1 MNRLL
6 IENGCAIAEVGPAP
20 DREAIRANSFAVIAE
35 LRARAGVDRADRLAR
50 MIASHERAIA
60 ALDAP
65 DARVYVDAGMYAESV
80 VGGPLLWPRRYRDKL
95 IAATDWTQGADI
107 PGDLQA
113 RYASYRAALRN
124 LPETYPDP
132 LNITWPQLGTASAY
146 DVHWNKVTSG
156 TLAEAADAPVY
167 VDPLAAENDA
177 LRARIAELEAA
188 LSAPVLELSI
198 EPPAEALLEAYPDE
212 DHAALKARIMAEFA
226 SLRNAL
232 IGQIPMT
239 HEQLDRLV
247 VLEHPKYQSWLQGV
261 TK

>member
-1 MNRLL
+1 M
-6 IENGCAIAEVGPAP
+6 IEEVHAILSGWDNVRVEDNGAYWLVSGSYQGQAHAGTRADPISLAHDLAALVVPVVIEPVVVVEPAP
-20 DREAIRANSFAVIAE
+20 ID
-35 LRARAGVDRADRLAR
+35 
-50 MIASHERAIA
+50 A
-60 ALDAP
+60 AP
-65 DARVYVDAGMYAESV
+65 VDAYEAHWDAVTAG
-80 VGGPLLWPRRYRDKL
+80 KL
-95 IAATDWTQGADI
+95 
-107 PGDLQA
+107 
-113 RYASYRAALRN
+113 
-124 LPETYPDP
+124 
-132 LNITWPQLGTASAY
+132 
-146 DVHWNKVTSG
+146 V
-156 TLAEAADAPVY
+156 DAVPF

-188 LSAPVLELSI
+188 LSAPVLELSN

>member
-1 MNRLL
+1 MIDEVKAILSGWDNVRC
-6 IENGCAIAEVGPAP
+6 EDNGAYWLVSGSYQGQAHAGTRADPISLAHDLAALVGPINAAP
-20 DREAIRANSFAVIAE
+20 
-35 LRARAGVDRADRLAR
+35 
-50 MIASHERAIA
+50 
-60 ALDAP
+60 
-65 DARVYVDAGMYAESV
+65 VDAYEAHWDAVTAG
-80 VGGPLLWPRRYRDKL
+80 KL
-95 IAATDWTQGADI
+95 
-107 PGDLQA
+107 
-113 RYASYRAALRN
+113 
-124 LPETYPDP
+124 
-132 LNITWPQLGTASAY
+132 
-146 DVHWNKVTSG
+146 V
-156 TLAEAADAPVY
+156 DAVPF

-188 LSAPVLELSI
+188 LSAPVLELSN

-212 DHAALKARIMAEFA
+212 DHVALKARIMAEFA

>member
-1 MNRLL
+1 MIDQVKSILSGWDNVRC
-6 IENGCAIAEVGPAP
+6 EDNGAYWLVSGSYQGQAH
-20 DREAIRANSFAVIAE
+20 
-35 LRARAGVDRADRLAR
+35 AGTRADPVSLA
-50 MIASHERAIA
+50 HDLA
-60 ALDAP
+60 ALVAPVVVEPVVEVVEPVPIDAAP
-65 DARVYVDAGMYAESV
+65 VDAYEA
-80 VGGPLLWPRRYRDKL
+80 
-95 IAATDWTQGADI
+95 
-107 PGDLQA
+107 
-113 RYASYRAALRN
+113 
-124 LPETYPDP
+124 
-132 LNITWPQLGTASAY
+132 
-146 DVHWNKVTSG
+146 HWEAVTSG
-156 TLAEAADAPVY
+156 TLAEAAAAPVFE
-167 VDPLAAENDA
+167 DPLAAENDA

-188 LSAPVLELSI
+188 LSAPVLKLSN

>member
-1 MNRLL
+1 M
-6 IENGCAIAEVGPAP
+6 IEEVHAILSGWDNVRCEDNGAYWLVAGSYQGQAHAGTRADPISLAHDLAALVGSVVEPAP
-20 DREAIRANSFAVIAE
+20 ID
-35 LRARAGVDRADRLAR
+35 
-50 MIASHERAIA
+50 A
-60 ALDAP
+60 AP
-65 DARVYVDAGMYAESV
+65 VDAYEAHWEAVTAG
-80 VGGPLLWPRRYRDKL
+80 KL
-95 IAATDWTQGADI
+95 
-107 PGDLQA
+107 
-113 RYASYRAALRN
+113 
-124 LPETYPDP
+124 
-132 LNITWPQLGTASAY
+132 
-146 DVHWNKVTSG
+146 V
-156 TLAEAADAPVY
+156 DAVPF

-177 LRARIAELEAA
+177 LRARIAELEATLA
-188 LSAPVLELSI
+188 APVLELSN